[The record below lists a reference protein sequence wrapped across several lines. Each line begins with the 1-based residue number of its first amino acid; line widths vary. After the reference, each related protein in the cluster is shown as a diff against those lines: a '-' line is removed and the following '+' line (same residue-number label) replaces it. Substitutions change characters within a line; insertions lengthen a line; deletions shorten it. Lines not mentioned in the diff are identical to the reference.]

1 MEIYIKM
8 AWRNIWRNKK
18 RTLLTIFSIF
28 MAVFLSLFTRS
39 MQIGVYTNMISNA
52 VKFSSGHIQIHKKGY
67 WENKSISTIFADTPN
82 MDSVIS
88 QDKNIVFSIPRIE
101 SYSLA
106 SSGKHTKG
114 SLIIGTNPKLEDELN
129 KYSQKIVKGKYL
141 EANDKAVIVAEKL
154 AEYLNVG
161 VNDTLILLGQG
172 YHGITAAAQYPIKG
186 IIDYPIPQLNNQL
199 VVMPLKE
206 AKYFFATENKITSLS
221 LMVNDA
227 DKIDETINKLKKNL
241 PDKYEIMPWQEM
253 NTELVQA
260 IQSDSIGGIIMLAIL
275 YIVIGFGVFGTIMMM
290 TMERKKEFAVMV
302 SIGMQKTKILLVV
315 ALETF
320 FIGLVAIILG
330 IIISYPFIAYLH
342 NNPIP
347 LTGDMA
353 SAYET
358 FGIEPIIPFSTKA
371 GIFINQ
377 VLSVVG
383 ITFVAV
389 IYPLSMI
396 LRFNIMKALRS

>member
-1 MEIYIKM
+1 M

-67 WENKSISTIFADTPN
+67 WENKSISKIFTDTPK

-88 QDKNIVFSIPRIE
+88 QNKNVVFSIPRIE

-114 SLIIGTNPKLEDELN
+114 SIIIGTDPKLEDELN
-129 KYSQKIVKGKYL
+129 KYSQKIIKGKYL

-199 VVMPLKE
+199 VIMPLKE
-206 AKYFFATENKITSLS
+206 AKYFYATENRITSLS

-227 DKIDETINKLKKNL
+227 DNIDKTINELKKKL

-315 ALETF
+315 VIETL
-320 FIGLVAIILG
+320 FIGLVAIVLG

-377 VLSVVG
+377 ILSVVG

>member
-1 MEIYIKM
+1 MKTYLKM

-67 WENKSISTIFADTPN
+67 WENKSISETFVETKKI
-82 MDSVIS
+82 DSLIS
-88 QDKNIVFSIPRIE
+88 QNKNIIFSIPRIE
-101 SYSLA
+101 SYSLV
-106 SSGKHTKG
+106 SSGQHTKG
-114 SLIIGTNPKLEDELN
+114 SIIIGTDPKLENELN
-129 KYSQKIVKGKYL
+129 KYSQKIVKGEYL
-141 EANDKAVIVAEKL
+141 NSDDKAVIVAEKL
-154 AEYLNVG
+154 AEYLNIG
-161 VNDTLILLGQG
+161 VNDTIVMLGQG
-172 YHGITAAAQYPIKG
+172 YHGITAAAQYPVKG

-199 VVMPLKE
+199 VIMPINE
-206 AKYFFATENKITSLS
+206 AKYFYATENRITSLS
-221 LMVNDA
+221 LMLDDA
-227 DKIDETINKLKKNL
+227 DKIDQTINELKNHL
-241 PDKYEIMPWQEM
+241 SYQYEIMPWQEM

-315 ALETF
+315 ALETLL
-320 FIGLVAIILG
+320 IGFVAILLGLIL
-330 IIISYPFIAYLH
+330 SYPFIAYLH

-353 SAYET
+353 SAYEM
-358 FGIEPIIPFSTKA
+358 FGIDPIIPFSIKP

-377 VLSVVG
+377 VISVIG
-383 ITFVAV
+383 ITIVAV
-389 IYPLSMI
+389 LYPLSMI
-396 LRFNIMKALRS
+396 LRFNAMKALRS